1 MIQLTYSDLLDILD
15 DFRSNRWDHELSNVD
30 AFAKYIWEQYRQM
43 EEKPRRLPQQ
53 YEPEWDNPL
62 VL

>member
-1 MIQLTYSDLLDILD
+1 MIQLSYSDLLDILD
-15 DFRSNRWDHELSNVD
+15 DYRSNTWESKPCSVET
-30 AFAKYIWEQYRQM
+30 FAKYIWDQYRQN
-43 EEKPRRLPQQ
+43 EEKPRRLPEQ